1 MEFSR
6 PEYWSEY
13 PFPSPGDLP
22 NPGIELGLLHCRQI
36 LYLLSH
42 QGTKAPYGVLMLV
55 SQLCLTLCDPVDC
68 SLPGSSVHGILQER
82 IPEWVAIPFP
92 RGTSQPRDQTHEI
105 LVVEE

>member
-1 MEFSR
+1 MGSSGQ
-6 PEYWSEY
+6 EYWSGL

-68 SLPGSSVHGILQER
+68 SLPGSSVHMILQGR
-82 IPEWVAIPFP
+82 ILEWVSIPFCGGFYGERVVKP
-92 RGTSQPRDQTHEI
+92 QTFMR
-105 LVVEE
+105 